1 MHNNTNVFHAAEGH
15 PRKWLSWQRLPCVYF
30 ITMGNKPQ
38 THCQACSWP
47 ALRTQG
53 AAAPVL
59 LVAPA
64 RGQFSQTLPSLPAA
78 QWVTRS
84 PRAAPSTLGQLAS
97 PSSRPPEPPS
107 LSPVCC
113 LLDTCLEV
121 ICDLRILSQ
130 FCHAPPC
137 PQGTAPPP
145 PPRPKPAL
153 PCLRCRPWLG
163 PTASCHVVP
172 PGRDT
177 VASDTCGGREGQERS
192 LSCLLSS
199 RLVSYRPTLRTS
211 GPRGRRSFLRM

>member
-1 MHNNTNVFHAAEGH
+1 MCILLPWGTNPKLIARLAPGLHFGPRGRQH
-15 PRKWLSWQRLPCVYF
+15 P
-30 ITMGNKPQ
+30 
-38 THCQACSWP
+38 CSWL
-47 ALRTQG
+47 LRPG
-53 AAAPVL
+53 VSFP
-59 LVAPA
+59 
-64 RGQFSQTLPSLPAA
+64 RPSPH
-78 QWVTRS
+78 S
-84 PRAAPSTLGQLAS
+84 PPPSGS
-97 PSSRPPEPPS
+97 PGPPGLHPPPWGSLHPPHPDPPEPPS

-163 PTASCHVVP
+163 PTASCHVVT

-211 GPRGRRSFLRM
+211 GPWGRRSFLRM